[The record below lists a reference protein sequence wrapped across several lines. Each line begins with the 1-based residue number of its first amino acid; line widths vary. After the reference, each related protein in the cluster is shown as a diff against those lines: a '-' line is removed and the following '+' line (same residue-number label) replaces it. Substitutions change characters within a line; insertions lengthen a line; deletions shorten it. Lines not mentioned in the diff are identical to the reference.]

1 MESAAPAAAPAAPAP
16 VPAVDDEGDVCGICL
31 DELDD
36 DGERG
41 RPEGCDGH
49 FFHADCLLEW
59 AARCALCPLCK
70 APFGAVRHGDG
81 RVSRVKT
88 QDEEEEEEEEEEDFC
103 SVCRGGGEL
112 LICDGGGPGCA
123 GFAHVGC
130 AGLFEVPEGDWFC
143 GACAAERSAAS
154 RAARHGRHADRVA
167 AAAARETTRGDGDR
181 AAPRPRTTG
190 ARATSRRRARVARGA
205 ARDAR
210 RAWAPVPEEDAPRP
224 WAASAAPVDFLEL
237 ARGYLGGAARAPPA
251 RPAQRYARSLAAPR
265 GAAPEAPDARRP
277 SVYAVAAALARD
289 GESAAPSGRA
299 ADVMRRRRLAARG
312 GAGGD
317 AEAAAAAREA
327 LRRFDAAVDEDARRH
342 RRGWSTLRTVAACV
356 EIKRLVL
363 RRADAAP
370 RGRDVA
376 AALFAPATLERALLA
391 VQLPPLRSAVLDVLF
406 RVDPP
411 PAAAPSAARAA
422 LADRLAALAASRA
435 VDDDAMVK
443 CLAVARKLRA
453 PDAPPPA
460 APKRPRVRPAAP
472 PPVPPPSTRRRPPA
486 KASAV
491 LDLLRKS

>member
-1 MESAAPAAAPAAPAP
+1 MEASAPAAPPAAPAP
-16 VPAVDDEGDVCGICL
+16 VPAADDEGDVCGICL

-88 QDEEEEEEEEEEDFC
+88 QDEDEEEEEEEDFC
-103 SVCRGGGEL
+103 AVCRGGGEL

-143 GACAAERSAAS
+143 GNCAAERSAAS

-289 GESAAPSGRA
+289 GAAAAPSGRA
-299 ADVMRRRRLAARG
+299 ADGTKGRQIDLPTPMS
-312 GAGGD
+312 
-317 AEAAAAAREA
+317 
-327 LRRFDAAVDEDARRH
+327 LRNNH
-342 RRGWSTLRTVAACV
+342 N
-356 EIKRLVL
+356 
-363 RRADAAP
+363 
-370 RGRDVA
+370 
-376 AALFAPATLERALLA
+376 
-391 VQLPPLRSAVLDVLF
+391 
-406 RVDPP
+406 
-411 PAAAPSAARAA
+411 
-422 LADRLAALAASRA
+422 
-435 VDDDAMVK
+435 
-443 CLAVARKLRA
+443 AVA
-453 PDAPPPA
+453 
-460 APKRPRVRPAAP
+460 
-472 PPVPPPSTRRRPPA
+472 
-486 KASAV
+486 
-491 LDLLRKS
+491 LDYLIYVG